1 MRNVTL
7 KVRRFNPES
16 QETRY
21 QEYAIQIE
29 DHWTVLDGL
38 IHIREYV
45 DETLGVR
52 CSCRSAICGSCAMR
66 VDGRARLACTTRI
79 LEISPD
85 GHTVI
90 VESLGNMPPIKDLAT
105 DMTKFWA
112 KIKQIEPYIK
122 AHQPPPEREYIA
134 PSEAMEDLTATMNCI
149 MCGACVS
156 DCTSLAVDDNFIGP
170 AALAKAYRFVGDPRE
185 TEVARD
191 DRLKMLSGAGGIW
204 DCTHCYEC
212 VQVCP
217 KDVAPLERIV
227 DLRRAAMQAGYTDN
241 NGTRHNNSFA
251 RSVKHT
257 GWLDEL
263 RLVPESVGLT
273 DIQANLAF
281 LPTALRVLPKGKLPP
296 ILHQKRPGHE
306 HVRRIF
312 EAFEK

>member
-1 MRNVTL
+1 MKNATL
-7 KVRRFNPES
+7 KVRRYDPETK
-16 QETRY
+16 EAHY
-21 QEYAIQIE
+21 QEYTIQTE

-66 VDGRARLACTTRI
+66 VNGRARLACKTRI
-79 LEISPD
+79 TEVSPD
-85 GHTVI
+85 GHTVT

-112 KIKQIEPYIK
+112 KVREVSPYIK

-134 PSEAMEDLTATMNCI
+134 PQEAMEDLTATMNCI

-156 DCTSLAVDDNFIGP
+156 DCTSLAIDEKFIGP
-170 AALAKAYRFVGDPRE
+170 AALAKAYRFVADPRE
-185 TEVARD
+185 TEESRD
-191 DRLKMLSGAGGIW
+191 ERLKMLSGPGGIW

-227 DLRRAAMQAGYTDN
+227 DLRRAAMQAGYRDN
-241 NGTRHNNSFA
+241 NGTRHNESFA

-263 RLVPESVGLT
+263 RIVPESLGLD
-273 DIQANLAF
+273 DIGANLQMV
-281 LPTALRVLPKGKLPP
+281 PTALRVFLKGKLPP
-296 ILHQKRPGHE
+296 VLHQKRPGVE
-306 HVRRIF
+306 HVRHIF
-312 EAFEK
+312 EELEK